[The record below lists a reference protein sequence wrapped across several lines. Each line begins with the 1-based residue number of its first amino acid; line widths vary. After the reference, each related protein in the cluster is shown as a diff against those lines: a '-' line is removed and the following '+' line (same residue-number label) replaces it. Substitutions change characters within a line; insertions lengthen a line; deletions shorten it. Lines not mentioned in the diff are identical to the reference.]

1 MSWNVGGLSNSILDE
16 LFVWLALPQ
25 NRCIKIVLLQETRW
39 QFTSEWES
47 ESWYIIHAGHS
58 KQKGAGVMT
67 LISKDLCSAEDIQS
81 QEAAAGRVLHTRL
94 PGPGGHSSL
103 DVINVYQHA
112 WDQRADITEL
122 KRKRARILEKAEDCL
137 RQVPWRNLCVCAG
150 DWNVQLE
157 PMSDHVGHT
166 TVLLPGQ
173 RQSAQDAEAL
183 IDVMI
188 AQQLVAVNT
197 WTGSRRRAYTFEHQ
211 RHRSQIDYVFVRRHQ
226 VTQLMRQCGPLGDF
240 QVTAWRLSGLHR
252 PLQLQLDYRWK
263 PRGRHAPGRR
273 IDHDAIATAVVK
285 RLPQLW
291 DFQRDVQDVIAQD
304 PEVDTLALHQVL
316 YDCCLRHFPATP
328 SRREYAHNHPEVQQ
342 VVHSRWEFLRRGR
355 YYRRFAADDLL
366 SAWRCWHNLAR
377 FRALRRAANKASRL
391 ARRQRVDH
399 LLMEAEAHAQS
410 CNPHKMYAIIRQL
423 APKQPFRR
431 VKIYG
436 PEGEILSKE
445 AEADRLRTHFRAI
458 FQAQAIPWE
467 HKCTVMGAPPPLA
480 DVGRALADIPLRKAA
495 PRHFAP
501 NAAWRAAAPVVAP
514 IVHREVCQAWSKQ
527 AIPRHWQDGWLVLMR
542 KPQKL
547 GRGPGDYRPLC
558 LQDPAGK
565 AVIRLVAERIRPFI
579 KSYAD
584 QIPQHAYLPG
594 RSAEGA
600 LLNAF
605 SRCRQIRELTQ
616 QAGNSVFARRAG
628 NRSAPYAGGV
638 VLSLDMTTAFD
649 TVPRVLIRD
658 SLLEAGVCDSD
669 VAIIMA
675 WMSGATYHLSHAH
688 VDLHILTTR
697 GVRQGCTLSPLI
709 WACYTCYVTTRL
721 AHIIDLSDLQIYAD
735 DFLWSRLFS
744 TRPQFF
750 ETLNQIPGLIKQLR
764 HLGLTINVSKTAVL
778 IRMARHEGKSLLK
791 QHVCSTPK
799 GRYLRFL
806 GGEILRIPIKHSHEY
821 LGCVISLF
829 DFEALTVRH
838 RLSTAR
844 NQFSRLRSVLTSTR
858 CLSLKRRAQIWRT
871 CIWSTL
877 MYGWT
882 CCGCSGYLL
891 SQVLG
896 LVNTQLRAIARS
908 PRHITHTTN
917 DEVYRMLGT
926 AHPARLIQHAV
937 DSLQRRL
944 TQAGAQGDTVMN
956 GSEMHAQAAWAAD
969 LLRDAVLCSGRLE
982 RVTLVEGVACT
993 VCGLYFTSESA
1004 MRKHRTRKHPT
1015 AEGVQLVDTS
1025 TIQREAYCVDGMPVC
1040 RGCGKSF
1047 HHMHTLLRHI
1057 RHQRC
1062 PGLKAQDSTAPSQQ
1076 ASQHQSIV
1084 TEPDPI
1090 VKRAHLL
1097 EHWHA
1102 KGVSSL
1108 LHSLRDE
1115 TDLRKELMQHCCLCR
1130 QWMSDS
1136 RRFKTH
1142 VQKSHPEVYA
1152 ACHEQAVA
1160 DCKGLESSLMCPCD
1174 YCGQSFT
1181 HKARHVAGCSVLYQV
1196 ALACRAHGRAQ
1207 QSECKLSVRGHT
1219 AGGES
1224 SQAGRPGL
1232 ETAGHTT
1239 EGPRAGRGKTG
1250 RASTEVPEGQGQG
1263 GKRQEGQRGI
1273 RSFFPGPS
1281 RVPTALHD
1289 GTDLSATRG
1298 LHSDSATGQGL
1309 LPDVQDQGRGND
1321 PGDHQ
1326 RSCQTLGGT
1335 QGGQKDRLCEADR
1348 PPERCA
1354 PRAAGQSLQDGGER
1368 GQSTQ
1373 VDRAGLGLQAG
1384 RPGTHV
1390 ATACLEHGEPERY
1403 SPPGLGATP
1412 PHSGGSGPRSASG
1425 ACLQPGGAEVSCYEA
1440 DGPDLQ
1446 RGDVGVCAR
1455 DQHEGVQAHASSRCF
1470 GDVEPLRHVVV
1481 DRGSHAARAS
1491 QALRA
1496 GQEDSTLACERV
1508 LALSLRNT
1516 GNTCYQNAFVMSWL
1530 WAVVCTNAV
1539 QVGEHAC
1546 GGLGRSAGLV
1556 QSLLA
1561 GTCDNLVKVISWSA
1575 VLQGWSRPQR
1585 QHDVGAFACHALAK
1599 LRSELMVGSWIARRA
1614 DPISRDLDS
1623 GPQHLPITV
1632 QIPEG
1637 ASTIQECVEAWHHQ
1651 DALHALG

>member
-1 MSWNVGGLSNSILDE
+1 MFCVTLFGIMPAMSARVAADSTPAAGVHDHEAPSRLLQLEAKPSGIADIRTQPVFTRARKRAYKRALVRAQSQGTTSYRGRTLTLQQLAGTRGMPASAKQTRRPRRDLLHNKLGHPCLLSFNVGGLSNSILDE

-67 LISKDLCSAEDIQS
+67 LISKDLCSAEDIRS
-81 QEAAAGRVLHTRL
+81 HEAAAGRVLHTRL

-112 WDQRADITEL
+112 WDQRADTTEL

-211 RHRSQIDYVFVRRHQ
+211 RHRTQTDYVFVRRHQ

-285 RLPQLW
+285 RSPQLW
-291 DFQRDVQDVIAQD
+291 DFQRDVQDAIAQD

-328 SRREYAHNHPEVQQ
+328 SRREYAHNHPDVQQ
-342 VVHSRWEFLRRGR
+342 VVHSRWEYLRRGR

-366 SAWRCWHNLAR
+366 SAWRCWHNFAR

-431 VKIYG
+431 VNIYG

-445 AEADRLRTHFRAI
+445 AEADRLRTHFRDI
-458 FQAQAIPWE
+458 FQAKAIPWE
-467 HKCTVMGAPPPLA
+467 HDCAVMGVPPPLA

-594 RSAEGA
+594 RSTEGA

-605 SRCRQIRELTQ
+605 SRYRQIRELTQ

-658 SLLEAGVCDSD
+658 ALLEAGVCDSD

-697 GVRQGCTLSPLI
+697 GVRQGCALSPLI

-721 AHIIDLSDLQIYAD
+721 AHIIDLSDLQIFAD

-750 ETLNQIPGLIKQLR
+750 ETLNQIPGLMKQLR

-799 GRYLRFL
+799 GRYLCFL
-806 GGEILRIPIKHSHEY
+806 GGEILRIPLKHSHEY

-944 TQAGAQGDTVMN
+944 RPRGYHHEWIRN
-956 GSEMHAQAAWAAD
+956 
-969 LLRDAVLCSGRLE
+969 
-982 RVTLVEGVACT
+982 AC
-993 VCGLYFTSESA
+993 
-1004 MRKHRTRKHPT
+1004 
-1015 AEGVQLVDTS
+1015 
-1025 TIQREAYCVDGMPVC
+1025 
-1040 RGCGKSF
+1040 
-1047 HHMHTLLRHI
+1047 
-1057 RHQRC
+1057 
-1062 PGLKAQDSTAPSQQ
+1062 
-1076 ASQHQSIV
+1076 
-1084 TEPDPI
+1084 
-1090 VKRAHLL
+1090 
-1097 EHWHA
+1097 
-1102 KGVSSL
+1102 
-1108 LHSLRDE
+1108 
-1115 TDLRKELMQHCCLCR
+1115 
-1130 QWMSDS
+1130 
-1136 RRFKTH
+1136 
-1142 VQKSHPEVYA
+1142 
-1152 ACHEQAVA
+1152 
-1160 DCKGLESSLMCPCD
+1160 
-1174 YCGQSFT
+1174 
-1181 HKARHVAGCSVLYQV
+1181 AGCL
-1196 ALACRAHGRAQ
+1196 G
-1207 QSECKLSVRGHT
+1207 
-1219 AGGES
+1219 
-1224 SQAGRPGL
+1224 
-1232 ETAGHTT
+1232 
-1239 EGPRAGRGKTG
+1239 
-1250 RASTEVPEGQGQG
+1250 
-1263 GKRQEGQRGI
+1263 
-1273 RSFFPGPS
+1273 S
-1281 RVPTALHD
+1281 RLT
-1289 GTDLSATRG
+1289 
-1298 LHSDSATGQGL
+1298 
-1309 LPDVQDQGRGND
+1309 
-1321 PGDHQ
+1321 
-1326 RSCQTLGGT
+1326 
-1335 QGGQKDRLCEADR
+1335 
-1348 PPERCA
+1348 ERCC
-1354 PRAAGQSLQDGGER
+1354 SL
-1368 GQSTQ
+1368 
-1373 VDRAGLGLQAG
+1373 
-1384 RPGTHV
+1384 
-1390 ATACLEHGEPERY
+1390 
-1403 SPPGLGATP
+1403 
-1412 PHSGGSGPRSASG
+1412 
-1425 ACLQPGGAEVSCYEA
+1425 
-1440 DGPDLQ
+1440 
-1446 RGDVGVCAR
+1446 
-1455 DQHEGVQAHASSRCF
+1455 
-1470 GDVEPLRHVVV
+1470 
-1481 DRGSHAARAS
+1481 
-1491 QALRA
+1491 
-1496 GQEDSTLACERV
+1496 
-1508 LALSLRNT
+1508 
-1516 GNTCYQNAFVMSWL
+1516 
-1530 WAVVCTNAV
+1530 
-1539 QVGEHAC
+1539 
-1546 GGLGRSAGLV
+1546 
-1556 QSLLA
+1556 
-1561 GTCDNLVKVISWSA
+1561 
-1575 VLQGWSRPQR
+1575 
-1585 QHDVGAFACHALAK
+1585 
-1599 LRSELMVGSWIARRA
+1599 
-1614 DPISRDLDS
+1614 
-1623 GPQHLPITV
+1623 
-1632 QIPEG
+1632 
-1637 ASTIQECVEAWHHQ
+1637 
-1651 DALHALG
+1651 